1 MTRILSIDGGGI
13 RGIIPGMVLAKIEE
27 LTGKPVAELFDV
39 IAGTSTGGILACGLT
54 APGAQGKPKHSAADL
69 VNIYLREGQR
79 IFPHQLFQQV
89 TQYFE
94 EKYPANGLEQ
104 VLQEHLGESR
114 LSDALTEL
122 LITAYDIERRKPK
135 FFRSR
140 DARHDSTKD
149 HPLWMV
155 ARATSAAPTYF
166 EPFKLPGVTPD
177 EYEALVDGGVFANHP
192 ALCAYVDGSTG
203 PGEVQPEG
211 ILVVSLGTGAQNR
224 PLAYDHVK
232 DWGQLQWARPILDV
246 TFQGISATTDYQLEQ
261 ILGDEHYFR
270 LDTELTIASDDMDLT
285 SPDNLDKL
293 QQQAAKLIED
303 NKNTL
308 DRICTLLPA
317 PRVTP

>member
-1 MTRILSIDGGGI
+1 
-13 RGIIPGMVLAKIEE
+13 
-27 LTGKPVAELFDV
+27 
-39 IAGTSTGGILACGLT
+39 
-54 APGAQGKPKHSAADL
+54 
-69 VNIYLREGQR
+69 
-79 IFPHQLFQQV
+79 
-89 TQYFE
+89 
-94 EKYPANGLEQ
+94 
-104 VLQEHLGESR
+104 
-114 LSDALTEL
+114 
-122 LITAYDIERRKPK
+122 
-135 FFRSR
+135 
-140 DARHDSTKD
+140 
-149 HPLWMV
+149 MV

-177 EYEALVDGGVFANHP
+177 EYEALVDGGVFANNP

-285 SPDNLDKL
+285 SPNNFTKL
-293 QQQAAKLIED
+293 QEQADKLIED
-303 NKNTL
+303 NKDTL
-308 DRICTLLPA
+308 DRICALLPA
-317 PRVTP
+317 SRVTP